1 MIQSYKKKPELQEF
15 SGVLTATALT
25 QKKYIKE
32 SAGFQKLVSIAIY
45 ANQSLRQTAT
55 ATNYLPF

>member
-25 QKKYIKE
+25 QKNILKKVQA
-32 SAGFQKLVSIAIY
+32 SK
-45 ANQSLRQTAT
+45 N
-55 ATNYLPF
+55 